1 MYLGLLQETL
11 SQNSNAS
18 IPSAAPVPAPEPVIV
33 KKKILIRKS
42 INNGTDNKDTTTKK
56 RRIM

>member
-1 MYLGLLQETL
+1 MTHLQETL

-18 IPSAAPVPAPEPVIV
+18 IPSTAPVPLSEPVIV

-42 INNGTDNKDTTTKK
+42 INNGIDNKETVTKK
-56 RRIM
+56 RRT